1 MKISF
6 ITFGSH
12 ANYIHAAL
20 RLTNQAKSFNIFSNI
35 IAFTGKYLM
44 SDTSF
49 WNKHGDFIRE
59 NSRGCGYWLWKPYL
73 IQKSMNQLDDG
84 DILMYLDCGCELDI
98 EEKTYLDFYIETV
111 KKDKI
116 IGCNTFCL
124 EQEWNKSDV
133 IHLLDMND
141 SPHLQTFQ
149 HEAGALLIF
158 VCPETRALVDQW
170 YDVSCT
176 YHNIDD
182 TPSIL
187 PESEIFKEHRHD
199 QSIFSLL
206 TKKYNLFSDINM
218 KEKCIKYVRN
228 KTGISFNKF
237 YRKYAQNTSH

>member
-1 MKISF
+1 
-6 ITFGSH
+6 
-12 ANYIHAAL
+12 
-20 RLTNQAKSFNIFSNI
+20 
-35 IAFTGKYLM
+35 
-44 SDTSF
+44 
-49 WNKHGDFIRE
+49 
-59 NSRGCGYWLWKPYL
+59 
-73 IQKSMNQLDDG
+73 MNHLNDG

-199 QSIFSLL
+199 QSVFSLL
-206 TKKYNLFSDINM
+206 CKKYDTEILDDETFYWPGT
-218 KEKCIKYVRN
+218 KEDKKNYWWLLLLLGLGAGLYIFK
-228 KTGISFNKF
+228 KK
-237 YRKYAQNTSH
+237 KK